1 MTLPFLSYVQMDASA
16 RKTVQPTMLGVAA
29 SVLAVVCKRM
39 QQLTPNNVA
48 PTMLGVAASVLVVV
62 CKRMQQLTPNNV
74 GTCSASCYARA
85 WPQQCW

>member
-16 RKTVQPTMLGVAA
+16 RKTVQ
-29 SVLAVVCKRM
+29 
-39 QQLTPNNVA
+39 

>member
-29 SVLAVVCKRM
+29 SVLAVM
-39 QQLTPNNVA
+39 
-48 PTMLGVAASVLVVV
+48 

-74 GTCSASCYARA
+74 GTCSTSCYARRG
-85 WPQQCW
+85 PNNVGETVETDPTL